1 MSDGPLRHGLILPYG
16 DQSPT
21 IAADACIVPTA
32 VLIGNV
38 SVGAGSCVLFNCTL
52 RGDVNFIKI
61 GEQSNIQD
69 GTVIHVART
78 GSGTTIGD
86 RVTVGHSVLLHACTL
101 EDDSFVG
108 MGATVMDDSIVE
120 GGAMVAA
127 GSLVTPRNH
136 IKRGELWS
144 GRPAKLW
151 RPIDPARLERN
162 RQTWRNYHRMSR
174 EYLAQGIG
182 VVPEYSG

>member
-1 MSDGPLRHGLILPYG
+1 MTDGSTRHGLLLPY
-16 DQSPT
+16 DDHSPS
-21 IAADACIVPTA
+21 IAPDACIAPTA
-32 VLIGNV
+32 VLIGDV

-52 RGDVNFIKI
+52 RGDVNFIRI
-61 GEQSNIQD
+61 GAQSNIQD
-69 GTVIHVART
+69 GTVIHVSRN

-127 GSLVTPRNH
+127 GSLVTPRKH
-136 IKRGELWS
+136 IRRGELWA
-144 GRPAKLW
+144 GRPARLW
-151 RPIDPARLERN
+151 RAMDPARLERN
-162 RQTWRNYHRMSR
+162 SHTWNNYYRMSR
-174 EYLAQGIG
+174 KYLAQGIG
-182 VVPEYSG
+182 AVPA

>member
-1 MSDGPLRHGLILPYG
+1 MHHGLLLPY
-16 DQSPT
+16 DDHFPK
-21 IAADACIVPTA
+21 IAADACIAPSA

-69 GTVIHVART
+69 GTVIHVAST
-78 GSGTTIGD
+78 GSGTTIGN
-86 RVTVGHSVLLHACTL
+86 RVSIAHSVLLHACTL
-101 EDDSFVG
+101 EDEAFVG

-120 GGAMVAA
+120 GGGMVAA
-127 GSLVTPRNH
+127 GALVTPRQH
-136 IKRGELWS
+136 IKRGELWA

-151 RPIDPARLERN
+151 REMDDAQIERN
-162 RQTWRNYHRMSR
+162 MRTWSNYFQISR
-174 EYLAQGIG
+174 KYLAQGIG
-182 VVPEYSG
+182 AVPG